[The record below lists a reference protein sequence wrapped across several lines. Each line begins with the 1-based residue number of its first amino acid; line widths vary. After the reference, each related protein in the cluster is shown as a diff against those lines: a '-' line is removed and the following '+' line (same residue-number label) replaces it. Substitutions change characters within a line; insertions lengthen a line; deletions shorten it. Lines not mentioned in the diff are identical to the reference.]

1 LRAVEL
7 LLKYMHNNITEEVT
21 IIILPQIS
29 PLRKIRKEEKQNQDM
44 ASQ

>member
-7 LLKYMHNNITEEVT
+7 LLKYPHNNITEEVT
-21 IIILPQIS
+21 NIILPQMS
-29 PLRKIRKEEKQNQDM
+29 LLRMIRKEEKQNQDM